1 MDIFM
6 AQEITFI
13 EINRQTQRQQNI
25 TGRKK
30 KQTGNGRNARKKRIR
45 TVRIQ
50 IGCILFLL
58 ILFAACVGVQQFA
71 ESKIDHLQNKPGQV
85 QEEEVRELLNEINV
99 PREVAELLEHNEET
113 FEFVKNYPNREA
125 YKDQSIDLSAEV
137 SAGKAP
143 LLMQWDMRWGYNEY
157 GDSIIALSGCG
168 PTCLSM
174 AYIYLTGDTS
184 KNPRVMAEYAQNN
197 GYYTSAGTSWTL
209 WTDGAAGLGLNGEEL
224 SLDENIMKKRL
235 DSGKVIICSMRPG
248 DFTTT
253 GHFILIYGYD
263 ENGFLVNDPNRY
275 SNSERVWDYDTL
287 SGQIKNLWALG
298 A

>member
-13 EINRQTQRQQNI
+13 EIDRQTKRPQNVSKI
-25 TGRKK
+25 NTKSTRGG
-30 KQTGNGRNARKKRIR
+30 QNSRKKR
-45 TVRIQ
+45 VRIVRMQ
-50 IGCILFLL
+50 IGCIVFLL
-58 ILFAACVGVQQFA
+58 MLLMACFGVQQFL
-71 ESKIDHLQNKPGQV
+71 ESKAGNLQDKFNQV
-85 QEEEVRELLNEINV
+85 QEDEALELLNEINV

-113 FEFVKNYPNREA
+113 FEFVKNYPNRED
-125 YKDQSIDLSAEV
+125 YKNQSIDLSAEV

-184 KNPRVMAEYAQNN
+184 KNPREMAEYAQNS
-197 GYYTSAGTSWTL
+197 GYYTRSGTSWTL
-209 WTDGAAGLGLNGEEL
+209 WTDGAAGLGLSGEEL
-224 SLDENIMKKRL
+224 SLDENVMKKRL
-235 DSGKVIICSMRPG
+235 DNGKVIVCSMRPG

-263 ENGFLVNDPNRY
+263 KNGFLVNDPNRY
-275 SNSERVWDYDTL
+275 SNSEKVWDYDTL
-287 SGQIKNLWALG
+287 SGQIKNLWAIGL
-298 A
+298 